1 MGWLPKKHVSFFSHV
16 QFQKDIPSVHCTFVL
31 LLFAS
36 TNSYLI
42 LEVYIKELNAHCS
55 FLGPGQPVLHTRQM
69 TFIAW
74 ACVCMPC
81 YMFMLLQLER
91 KIET

>member
-1 MGWLPKKHVSFFSHV
+1 MGWLPKKHVSFLSHF
-16 QFQKDIPSVHCTFVL
+16 QFQRISLLYIVH
-31 LLFAS
+31 LFCINKQLS
-36 TNSYLI
+36 DTGSIY
-42 LEVYIKELNAHCS
+42 KESNAHCS
-55 FLGPGQPVLHTRQM
+55 FLGPGQPVLQTRQM

>member
-1 MGWLPKKHVSFFSHV
+1 MGWLPKSMCLSFLMFTVHS
-16 QFQKDIPSVHCTFVL
+16 QKDIPSVHCTLVL
-31 LLFAS
+31 HQQTAIW
-36 TNSYLI
+36 I
-42 LEVYIKELNAHCS
+42 LEVYIKESNAHCS
-55 FLGPGQPVLHTRQM
+55 FLGPGQPVLQTRQM